1 MIFIKILSYFEP
13 YNSNN
18 VIYSCDMIRLRFAY
32 DEKRFN
38 SFSLDF
44 MYHVC
49 WSFGYKVNK
58 FDSSKQNSYRT
69 MFVFS
74 KKDDDVSSVIKIGFF
89 LNRKDSCGYHSN
101 FIEFNPNKTDI
112 SVIAYLFRVFSAY
125 SVKMS
130 ARSIFDLVRYD
141 LAIDIPVDRHYVRL
155 LKSGKRSYTR
165 IEDKALTEY
174 LGKHNSNGFTKVYDK
189 TVESNL
195 DYELTRIEVTC
206 DSLQPA
212 LPDIHLEQYQTSIDF
227 DFDLNKTDKVLV
239 ELLRRCDDT
248 DRAYWFRQL
257 GRVKQDKIK
266 QYVFSEADMF
276 KYDKAAILHVLEVV
290 ENIVND
296 NLEDYYDYTSDAK
309 QSNKA
314 CKQFDTSNFTD
325 LSFEELKLVVPK
337 GWCNDDNDT

>member
-1 MIFIKILSYFEP
+1 MIFIKILTYFEP

-18 VIYSCDMIRLRFAY
+18 VIYSCDMIRLRFAF
-32 DEKRFN
+32 DDRIK
-38 SFSLDF
+38 SIPLDF

-58 FDSSKQNSYRT
+58 FDSSKQNSYRN

-74 KKDDDVSSVIKIGFF
+74 KKDDDTSSVIKIGFF

-112 SVIAYLFRVFSAY
+112 SVIAYLFRSFAAY
-125 SVKMS
+125 AVKMS
-130 ARSIFDLVRYD
+130 SRSIFELVRYD

-165 IEDKALTEY
+165 IEDVSLTEY

-189 TVESNL
+189 TIESEL
-195 DYELTRIEVTC
+195 DYELTRVEVTC

-227 DFDLNKTDKVLV
+227 DFDLTKTDKVLV

-257 GRVKQDKIK
+257 GRVKQDKIR
-266 QYVFSEADMF
+266 QYIFSDVDMF
-276 KYDKAAILHVLEVV
+276 KYDKAAILHVLDVV

-296 NLEDYYDYTSDAK
+296 NLEDYYDVTSDLE
-309 QSNKA
+309 QSDQT
-314 CKQFDTSNFTD
+314 CKQYDTSDFAD
-325 LSFEELKLVVPK
+325 IPFEKMRLEMPES
-337 GWCNDDNDT
+337 WWNDDNDT